1 VNQTNFILDYEVITI
16 IIVLAAT
23 RGQLLRFHN
32 EAHGKFTRKRQK
44 EKITKIVWFYQGWAL
59 QMGAGLEKNIH

>member
-1 VNQTNFILDYEVITI
+1 VNQTNFLLDYEVITI

-32 EAHGKFTRKRQK
+32 EAHGKFTRKDKKRK
-44 EKITKIVWFYQGWAL
+44 SLK
-59 QMGAGLEKNIH
+59 